1 MDKISKY
8 LFDVLN
14 SCQEIEEET
23 SLRGRSFDVFCK
35 DRVYRKFIERNFEII
50 GEAMNR
56 ILKISPDI
64 KISSARKI
72 VNTRNLIIHSY
83 DSLDKEIL
91 WGIVIKHLP
100 TLLIE
105 IKELLESDSIDN
117 DRDNQKV
124 DK

>member
-1 MDKISKY
+1 MDKRTKY
-8 LFDVLN
+8 LYDVLR

-23 SLRGRSFDVFCK
+23 AFRGKSFESFCN
-35 DRVYRKFIERNFEII
+35 DRVYRRFVERNFEII

-56 ILKISPDI
+56 VLKLNPDI
-64 KISSARKI
+64 DISSARKI

-100 TLLIE
+100 VLTNE
-105 IKELLESDSIDN
+105 IKLLLDSN
-117 DRDNQKV
+117 DGIKNS
-124 DK
+124 

>member
-8 LFDVLN
+8 LFDVLEA
-14 SCQEIEEET
+14 CQEIEEET

-35 DRVYRKFIERNFEII
+35 ERVYRKFVERNFEII

-56 ILKISPDI
+56 ILKINPEI
-64 KISSARKI
+64 PITSARKI
-72 VNTRNLIIHSY
+72 VNTRNLVIHSY

-100 TLLIE
+100 VLKKEIE
-105 IKELLESDSIDN
+105 LVLKESML
-117 DRDNQKV
+117 
-124 DK
+124 